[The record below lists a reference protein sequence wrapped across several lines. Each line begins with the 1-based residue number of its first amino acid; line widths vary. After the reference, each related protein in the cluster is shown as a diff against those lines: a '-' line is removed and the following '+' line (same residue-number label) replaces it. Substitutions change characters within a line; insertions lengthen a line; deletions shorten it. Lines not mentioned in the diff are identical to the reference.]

1 MKKIKSKA
9 IRKCGGLLN
18 KAALAMG
25 KDSAIRSCCFIFFY
39 QPKVPRGMEKFKK

>member
-1 MKKIKSKA
+1 MKKIPSKV
-9 IRKCGGLLN
+9 IRKCGEGLT
-18 KAALAMG
+18 KAVLAMG